1 MLFLGTFIGGMLQ
14 GVSAKKLLVVLAR
27 TVKNLNKT
35 VITIMSL
42 VSIASVM
49 NYAGMIGVIASALV
63 AATGVY
69 YPLFVPLIGAIGTF
83 VTGSDTSSNILF
95 GRLQANVAS
104 QLSYPDPNWLVS
116 ANTAGA
122 TGGKIISPQSI
133 AIATAS
139 CNMPGRDGEILRSAL
154 PYAIGYIIL
163 AGLMVYFAC

>member
-1 MLFLGTFIGGMLQ
+1 MLFLGTFLGGLVQ
-14 GVSAKKLLVVLAR
+14 GVSAQKLIVVLAR
-27 TVKNLNKT
+27 TVKNLGKT

-49 NYAGMIGVIASALV
+49 NYAGMIFVIAEAL
-63 AATGVY
+63 ANATGAY

-95 GRLQANVAS
+95 GKLQANVAAK
-104 QLSYPDPNWLVS
+104 LNYADPNWLVG

-133 AIATAS
+133 AISTAS
-139 CNMPGRDGEILRSAL
+139 CNMPGRDG
-154 PYAIGYIIL
+154 
-163 AGLMVYFAC
+163 